1 MSVVILG
8 TRYHGTL
15 AVDPADEIHCP
26 VRGLPDRWYLLAT
39 HPQIPWLVFQAADDP
54 RIALPVCD
62 PWVFWPAY
70 TLPDPV
76 PVAADE
82 PAQRAV
88 LVIVTAGP
96 QPTANL
102 RAPLCIDRR
111 TRVGR
116 QWVLDTPY
124 PFQEP
129 VPLGPS
135 RRTPLHV
142 VADA

>member
-1 MSVVILG
+1 MSVALLG
-8 TRYHGTL
+8 TRYHGTI
-15 AVDPADEIHCP
+15 AVDPTERIACP
-26 VRGLPDRWYLLAT
+26 VRGLPEAWYLLPT
-39 HPQIPWLVFQAADDP
+39 HPYSPWLVFQAAEDP

-62 PWVFWPAY
+62 PWVFWPSYA
-70 TLPDPV
+70 LPATV

-88 LVIVTAGP
+88 LVIVTAGL

-102 RAPLCIDRR
+102 RSPLCIDRR
-111 TRVGR
+111 TRVGE
-116 QWVLDTPY
+116 QCVLDVPY

-135 RRTPLHV
+135 RRKHLHV
-142 VADA
+142 VAHP